1 MLVSILKSKLL
12 WLSLVLL
19 ALGILFGAIE
29 QTYYQYIDENGVLHE
44 SWFFPLGFICFLLGG
59 IILIFVVFRT
69 IWSYFKNNR
78 TSVIKRRGFLMDSQI
93 KNYRDITQDYSDNS
107 RRFILVL
114 GECDE
119 MAIQVIAKF
128 AFEYQVEDSHKG
140 ARSHIV
146 SLLAPV
152 QAIPDMVRAL
162 AQNNIG
168 IYQIII
174 L

>member
-1 MLVSILKSKLL
+1 MLVSILKSKML
-12 WLSLVLL
+12 WLSMVLL

-29 QTYYQYIDENGVLHE
+29 QTYYQYIDESGVLHE
-44 SWFFPLGFICFLLGG
+44 SWFLPLGFICFLLGG
-59 IILIFVVFRT
+59 IILIFVVIRAILKT
-69 IWSYFKNNR
+69 SR
-78 TSVIKRRGFLMDSQI
+78 TSVINHRGFLMGSQI

-128 AFEYQVEDSHKG
+128 PFEYQVEDSHKG
-140 ARSHIV
+140 SRSHIV

-152 QAIPDMVRAL
+152 QAIPEVVRAL
-162 AQNNIG
+162 AQKNIG
-168 IYQIII
+168 IYQVI
-174 L
+174 LL